1 MSGGGYG
8 VDPDLLKQAAKGI
21 NQVIDELQSLGGLH
35 AVGNGAVGR
44 GFENVALSKL
54 QVGDEGLAAVLTA
67 FGARWAWGVRELV
80 REGNEVAEKLD
91 LSAGTYHD
99 MEEYG
104 EGIVKD
110 AVMAQYG
117 APTVT
122 GDQASKMSWGE
133 IGDGIKE
140 AVRPDTSPD
149 AAKSAMD
156 DMHQQWSSAMK
167 DSATSGARG
176 AVLGALES
184 AYRAGRGGDG

>member
-1 MSGGGYG
+1 
-8 VDPDLLKQAAKGI
+8 VQ
-21 NQVIDELQSLGGLH
+21 
-35 AVGNGAVGR
+35 
-44 GFENVALSKL
+44 
-54 QVGDEGLAAVLTA
+54 
-67 FGARWAWGVRELV
+67 
-80 REGNEVAEKLD
+80 EGNEVADKLD

-110 AVMAQYG
+110 AAMAGYG

-140 AVRPDTSPD
+140 TTRPDRSPE
-149 AAKSAMD
+149 ATLSAVD
-156 DMHQQWSSAMK
+156 DIHQQWSSAMK
-167 DSATSGARG
+167 DSATSGGRG
-176 AVLGALES
+176 ASIDMLES

>member
-1 MSGGGYG
+1 MSGNGYG

-44 GFENVALSKL
+44 GFEDITLSKL
-54 QVGDEGLAAVLTA
+54 QVGDAGLAAALTA
-67 FGARWAWGVRELV
+67 FGERWAWGVRELV
-80 REGNEVAEKLD
+80 QEGNEVADKLD

-122 GDQASKMSWGE
+122 GDQASKMSWSE
-133 IGDGIKE
+133 IGDGAKE
-140 AVRPDTSPD
+140 SFRPDTSPD

-156 DMHQQWSSAMK
+156 DMHQQWSSTLK
-167 DSATSGARG
+167 DSATSGVRG
-176 AVLGALES
+176 ASIDMLES

>member
-35 AVGNGAVGR
+35 AVGDGAVGR
-44 GFENVALSKL
+44 GFEDISLSKL
-54 QVGDEGLAAVLTA
+54 QVGDAGLAAALTT
-67 FGARWAWGVRELV
+67 FGERWAWGVRELV
-80 REGNEVAEKLD
+80 QEGNDVADKLD

-122 GDQASKMSWGE
+122 GEQASKMSWGE
-133 IGDGIKE
+133 IGDGIQE
-140 AVRPDTSPD
+140 TVRPDASPD
-149 AAKSAMD
+149 ALHSATD
-156 DMHQQWSSAMK
+156 DMRRQWSSAMK
-167 DSATSGARG
+167 DSATSGVRG
-176 AVLGALES
+176 ASIDLLES
-184 AYRAGRGGDG
+184 AYGAGRGGDG